1 MGGVKLS
8 ITAFQVDFGDGPK
21 EYLTC
26 VDIERLNKGRGI
38 PVEAL
43 IGVVLQPRENPGD
56 PITPDNFR
64 QNTAF
69 INLLQGLMVEHGEWM
84 DDMRINADAL
94 GDGVL
99 YVIDERSPKPVEGQ
113 EWIVR
118 SDDLIGE
125 FDVKDGEIVP
135 GSYRRKPDFA
145 VKEEGLFQLTDGIIE
160 NRDGRP
166 WNSSRPMP
174 KIDSRQPQAY
184 SFGRSR
190 STTAGRAE

>member
-1 MGGVKLS
+1 MKLT

-26 VDIERLNKGRGI
+26 AGIERLNKERGI

-43 IGVVLQPRENPGD
+43 IGMVLKPRKKPAD

-64 QNTAF
+64 SNIAF

-84 DDMRINADAL
+84 DDMRIDADAL
-94 GDGVL
+94 GNGVL

-135 GSYRRKPDFA
+135 GSYRRNPDFA
-145 VKEEGLFQLTDGIIE
+145 LVNEEGLFQLTDEIAETVMVAIE
-160 NRDGRP
+160 SLPDPDDPTPSWGFEQIN
-166 WNSSRPMP
+166 
-174 KIDSRQPQAY
+174 
-184 SFGRSR
+184 
-190 STTAGRAE
+190 

>member
-1 MGGVKLS
+1 MGGMKLPL
-8 ITAFQVDFGDGPK
+8 TAFRIDFGDGPK

-26 VDIERLNKGRGI
+26 ADIERLTKGRGI

-43 IGVVLQPRENPGD
+43 IGIVLEPRESPRD

-69 INLLQGLMVEHGEWM
+69 INLLQGLMAEHGEWM
-84 DDMRINADAL
+84 DDMRIDAEAK
-94 GDGVL
+94 GNGVL
-99 YVIDERSPKPVEGQ
+99 YVIDERSAKPVEGQ

-135 GSYRRKPDFA
+135 GSYRRNPDFA
-145 VKEEGLFQLTDGIIE
+145 LVNEEGLFQLTDEIAETVIVAIE
-160 NRDGRP
+160 NLPDPDDPTPSWGFARI
-166 WNSSRPMP
+166 N
-174 KIDSRQPQAY
+174 
-184 SFGRSR
+184 
-190 STTAGRAE
+190 

>member
-1 MGGVKLS
+1 MGGMKLS
-8 ITAFQVDFGDGPK
+8 IMAFQVDFGDGPK

-64 QNTAF
+64 SNTAF

-94 GDGVL
+94 GNGVL
-99 YVIDERSPKPVEGQ
+99 YVIDERSPKPGDGQ

-135 GSYRRKPDFA
+135 GSYRRNPDFA
-145 VKEEGLFQLTDGIIE
+145 LVNEEGLFQLTDEIAETVMVAIE
-160 NRDGRP
+160 NLPDP
-166 WNSSRPMP
+166 DDPTPSWDFAQIN
-174 KIDSRQPQAY
+174 
-184 SFGRSR
+184 
-190 STTAGRAE
+190 

>member
-1 MGGVKLS
+1 MGGVKLA

-43 IGVVLQPRENPGD
+43 IGMVLQPRENPGD

-64 QNTAF
+64 SNTAF

-84 DDMRINADAL
+84 DNMRINADAL
-94 GDGVL
+94 GNGVL
-99 YVIDERSPKPVEGQ
+99 YVIDERSPKPVKGQ

-118 SDDLIGE
+118 GQRR
-125 FDVKDGEIVP
+125 
-135 GSYRRKPDFA
+135 SYRR
-145 VKEEGLFQLTDGIIE
+145 VRRQGRRNRTGLLS
-160 NRDGRP
+160 P
-166 WNSSRPMP
+166 
-174 KIDSRQPQAY
+174 QPRLRR
-184 SFGRSR
+184 G
-190 STTAGRAE
+190 E

>member
-1 MGGVKLS
+1 MGGMNLT

-26 VDIERLNKGRGI
+26 VDVERLNKGRGI

-43 IGVVLQPRENPGD
+43 IGVVLQSRENPD
-56 PITPDNFR
+56 DSIAPDNFR
-64 QNTAF
+64 ANMAF
-69 INLLQGLMVEHGEWM
+69 MNLLQGLMAENGEWM
-84 DDMRINADAL
+84 DDMRINASAL
-94 GDGVL
+94 GTGVL

-135 GSYRRKPDFA
+135 GSYRRNPDFA
-145 VKEEGLFQLTDGIIE
+145 LVNEEGLFQLTDGIAKTVMVAIE
-160 NRDGRP
+160 NLPDPDDPTPSWGFERI
-166 WNSSRPMP
+166 N
-174 KIDSRQPQAY
+174 
-184 SFGRSR
+184 
-190 STTAGRAE
+190 